1 MSDPFIKHL
10 RNFAAI
16 LITLSG
22 IGHIAALWMR
32 ALTGAALLDA
42 LLGAVYLIIGI
53 GLFGQSRF
61 TLFMAIVIPAIVAGF
76 LYRTLPAPNHV
87 DNARMAVDAV
97 VVLCSVIVLWHV
109 RNNPSV

>member
-1 MSDPFIKHL
+1 MPDKLVYAL
-10 RNFAAI
+10 RNIAAT

-22 IGHIAALWMR
+22 IGHIATLWLR
-32 ALTGAALLDA
+32 DLTGGVLTDA

-61 TLFMAIVIPAIVAGF
+61 TLFMAIVIPAAAAGLL
-76 LYRTLPAPNHV
+76 LYAFPNPGQVHT
-87 DNARMAVDAV
+87 ARLAVDAAV
-97 VVLCSVIVLWHV
+97 ILCSTIVLWHV